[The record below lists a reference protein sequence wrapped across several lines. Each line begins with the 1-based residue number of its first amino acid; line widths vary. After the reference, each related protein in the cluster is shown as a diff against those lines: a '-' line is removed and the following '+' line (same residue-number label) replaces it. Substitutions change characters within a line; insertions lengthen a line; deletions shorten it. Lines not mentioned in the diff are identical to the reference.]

1 MSPDRKFYVYA
12 HYRESDG
19 QIFYVGKGCNGR
31 LRSTY
36 KRNAYW
42 QRVAAKHGWRAE
54 KIIDGLPEA
63 CALSFEKA
71 VIAAN
76 RSALSNITDGGE
88 GVSGLKH
95 SEDTKRKMVE
105 NRKTGFTPYWKGK
118 AMPDDLKEKL
128 RKAKLGKA
136 QSEEHA
142 AKSRIA
148 KLGKPQPKSAREFTR
163 KLKSLPILSSAGEW
177 FPSATE
183 AARVMSA
190 RLEANCS
197 QGNISMAAR
206 GQRKLAYGLGWR
218 YCE

>member
-1 MSPDRKFYVYA
+1 MSPERKFYVYA

-19 QIFYVGKGCNGR
+19 RIFYVGKGCGNR
-31 LRSTY
+31 LRSAY
-36 KRNAYW
+36 RRNCYW

-71 VIAAN
+71 IIAAN

-95 SEDTKRKMVE
+95 SEETRRKMVE
-105 NRKTGFTPYWKGK
+105 NRKPGFIPYWKGK
-118 AMPDDLKEKL
+118 TMPDGLKEKL
-128 RKAKLGKA
+128 RKAKLGKSQA
-136 QSEEHA
+136 DEHA
-142 AKSRIA
+142 AKSRVA
-148 KLGKPQPKSAREFTR
+148 KLGKSQPQSARDFTR
-163 KLKSLPILSSAGEW
+163 KLKSIPILSSAGEW

-183 AARVMSA
+183 AARVLSS
-190 RLEANCS
+190 RLGVNCS

-206 GQRKLAYGLGWR
+206 GHRKLAYGLSWR
-218 YCE
+218 YCA